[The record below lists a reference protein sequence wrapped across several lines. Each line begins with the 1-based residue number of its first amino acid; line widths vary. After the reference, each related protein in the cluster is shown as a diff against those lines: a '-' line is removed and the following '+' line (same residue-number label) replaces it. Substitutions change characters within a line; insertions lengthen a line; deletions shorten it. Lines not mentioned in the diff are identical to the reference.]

1 MMFQLDVYLE
11 WEEKITLSILQFSFS
26 WRSQGSPYNIANIGF
41 GQFDKEVF
49 NFYKKIMME

>member
-11 WEEKITLSILQFSFS
+11 WEEKITSSILQFSFS